1 LPAAARGDEKE
12 AYRIGPLSN
21 LGGNPRRQGKR
32 FLADLFF
39 IRQWRD
45 LMSPRANIERHF
57 AWMKRYFGLKY
68 FRVQGYLAVT
78 QLVFRVYIAALIV
91 AFIAVRCQR
100 PDLATSRLKVLA
112 FVNT

>member
-1 LPAAARGDEKE
+1 
-12 AYRIGPLSN
+12 
-21 LGGNPRRQGKR
+21 
-32 FLADLFF
+32 
-39 IRQWRD
+39 
-45 LMSPRANIERHF
+45 MSPCANIERHF

-78 QLVFRVYIAALIV
+78 RFVFRVYIAPLIV
-91 AFIAVRCQR
+91 AFIATRCRR